1 MKFNLTGGFKMRRK
15 ILRSISLTLTSILC
29 LMVFQQAA
37 LAGPPLICHPFD
49 IGNARSLPW
58 SGLVWSRIDKN
69 YNINRLVED
78 TLGLLTPETP
88 VLVRMETLRRATV
101 YGLMPTADRTVTSPV
116 KDAAV
121 ANELLSRLK
130 ARVPDPGVKSD
141 KKTTAIALFDYGYLV
156 ESYKQAGD
164 GSQGP
169 KPAGGVDGYGMIVK
183 AIALGGGDPAM
194 EFAAALAREDRTGTH
209 IPHLQRAA
217 AGAPEGSLLAR
228 NLLSHFSNMGKT
240 IGELR
245 ANVAKN

>member
-1 MKFNLTGGFKMRRK
+1 MRRK
-15 ILRSISLTLTSILC
+15 MLRSISLTLTSILC

-58 SGLVWSRIDKN
+58 SGSEWRAVDKN

-101 YGLMPTADRTVTSPV
+101 YCVWSMVDRKVGYSV
-116 KDAAV
+116 KDTAV
-121 ANELLSRLK
+121 ASELLSRLK
-130 ARVPDPGVKSD
+130 ARVPGHPELGVKSD
-141 KKTTAIALFDYGYLV
+141 KKTTALALFDYGYLV

-164 GSQGP
+164 ASQGLNLT
-169 KPAGGVDGYGMIVK
+169 GGIDGYGMIVR

-194 EFAAALAREDRTGTH
+194 EFAAALAKEDRTGGH
-209 IPHLQRAA
+209 IAHLQRAA
-217 AGAPEGSLLAR
+217 AGAQEGSLLAR

-245 ANVAKN
+245 ENVAKN

>member
-1 MKFNLTGGFKMRRK
+1 
-15 ILRSISLTLTSILC
+15 
-29 LMVFQQAA
+29 MVFQQAA

-58 SGLVWSRIDKN
+58 SGSEWRAVDKN
-69 YNINRLVED
+69 YDINRLVED

-101 YGLMPTADRTVTSPV
+101 YGVWSMVDRKVGYSVT
-116 KDAAV
+116 DAAV
-121 ANELLSRLK
+121 ARELLSRLK
-130 ARVPDPGVKSD
+130 ARVPGHPELGVKSD
-141 KKTTAIALFDYGYLV
+141 KKVTAIALFDYGYLV

-164 GSQGP
+164 ASQGLNLT
-169 KPAGGVDGYGMIVK
+169 GGIDGYGMIVR
-183 AIALGGGDPAM
+183 AIAVGGGDPAM
-194 EFAAALAREDRTGTH
+194 EFAAALAKEDRTGGH
-209 IPHLQRAA
+209 IAHLQRAA
-217 AGAPEGSLLAR
+217 AGAQEGSLLAR

>member
-1 MKFNLTGGFKMRRK
+1 MLRKM
-15 ILRSISLTLTSILC
+15 LRSISLTLTSILC

-58 SGLVWSRIDKN
+58 SGPQWRAFDKN
-69 YNINRLVED
+69 YYVKGLVND

-88 VLVRMETLRRATV
+88 VLIRMETLRRATV
-101 YGLMPTADRTVTSPV
+101 YALLPTLNVAVASPV
-116 KDAAV
+116 TDATV

-130 ARVPDPGVKSD
+130 ARIPDPGVKSD
-141 KKTTAIALFDYGYLV
+141 KKTTAIALFDYGYLI

-164 GSQGP
+164 NSQGP
-169 KPAGGVDGYGMIVK
+169 KLSGGIDGYGMIVK
-183 AIALGGGDPAM
+183 AIALRGADPEM
-194 EFAAALAREDRTGTH
+194 EFAAALASNGPLPNTDARRAARAAH
-209 IPHLQRAA
+209 IQRAA
-217 AGAPEGSLLAR
+217 AGAQEGSLLAR
-228 NLLSHFSNMGKT
+228 NLLTFYSDKGKT

>member
-1 MKFNLTGGFKMRRK
+1 MRRK
-15 ILRSISLTLTSILC
+15 MLRSISLTLTEILC

-58 SGLVWSRIDKN
+58 SGSEWRAVDKN
-69 YNINRLVED
+69 YDINRLVED

-101 YGLMPTADRTVTSPV
+101 YGVWSMVDRKVGYSVT
-116 KDAAV
+116 DAAV
-121 ANELLSRLK
+121 ARELLSRLK
-130 ARVPDPGVKSD
+130 ARVPGHPELGVKSD
-141 KKTTAIALFDYGYLV
+141 KKVTAIALFDYGYLV

-164 GSQGP
+164 ASQGLNLT
-169 KPAGGVDGYGMIVK
+169 GGIDGYGMIVR
-183 AIALGGGDPAM
+183 AIAVGGGDPAM
-194 EFAAALAREDRTGTH
+194 EFAAALAKEDRTGGH
-209 IPHLQRAA
+209 IAHLQRAA
-217 AGAPEGSLLAR
+217 AGAQEGSLLAR

>member
-1 MKFNLTGGFKMRRK
+1 MGRKM
-15 ILRSISLTLTSILC
+15 LCSISLTLTSILC

-49 IGNARSLPW
+49 IGNARSLPS
-58 SGLVWSRIDKN
+58 SGSEWRAVDKT

-101 YGLMPTADRTVTSPV
+101 YGVWSLVDRKVGYSV

-121 ANELLSRLK
+121 ARELLSRLK
-130 ARVPDPGVKSD
+130 ARVPGHLELGVKSD

-164 GSQGP
+164 GSQSV
-169 KPAGGVDGYGMIVK
+169 KLAGGIDGYGMIVK

-194 EFAAALAREDRTGTH
+194 EFAAALAKEDRTGGH
-209 IPHLQRAA
+209 IAHLQRAA
-217 AGAPEGSLLAR
+217 AGAQEGSLLAR